1 MMGTAEMNKNLIYLL
16 ALIVIVLSACTRKQP
31 AVCSNPAPGFLISN
45 VQIIDGSGAPASA
58 GAVRIADGLI
68 ASVGDIQPCAGEAV
82 IDADGQT
89 LAPGFIDTHSHAD
102 GGIFDHPDAP
112 AAVNQGITTVVV
124 GQDGGSPYPLG
135 DFFARLEASPATINF
150 AAYVGH
156 NTLRDEVMG
165 EDFKR
170 IATAEEIEA
179 MKAILAT
186 ELESGAIG
194 LASGLEYE
202 PGIHSETNE
211 VIELAHV
218 AAAAGGR
225 YISHIR
231 SEDRWFEDAIDE
243 IIQIGRETG
252 MPVQISHI
260 KLAMKR
266 LWGSADELIS
276 KLDAARAEGID
287 ITADI
292 YPYEYWQST
301 IMVLLPDRDHTNRE
315 TIAEVLDQIA
325 PPDGLWMTRFAPN
338 PDYVGKT
345 LAEIADLREIDT
357 TTAFTQIAQ
366 EALDWKEETG
376 ERAEMIIGTS
386 METADIGNLM
396 LWAETNI
403 CTDGGLQDLHPR
415 GMGSYP
421 RVLGRYVREQKL
433 MPLETAIYKMT
444 GLAAEHMGFTDR
456 GFIREG
462 AVADLVL
469 FNPDTVID
477 HATPLAPHELSEG
490 ITSVWV
496 SGELVFAG
504 QTATTRR
511 PGKVI
516 RRALQ

>member
-1 MMGTAEMNKNLIYLL
+1 MTMLARLSILL
-16 ALIVIVLSACTRKQP
+16 AALTMVACSRDEAPTCRNDPPGYLIHNVSIV
-31 AVCSNPAPGFLISN
+31 
-45 VQIIDGSGAPASA
+45 DGSGSPAFA
-58 GAVRIADGLI
+58 GAVRISNGMI
-68 ASVGDIQPCAGEAV
+68 AEVGDLEQCMGESM
-82 IDADGQT
+82 IDGGGRT

-102 GGIFDHPDAP
+102 GGIFEHPDALS
-112 AAVNQGITTVVV
+112 AVSQGITTVVV
-124 GQDGGSPYPLG
+124 GQDGGSPYPLA
-135 DFFARLEASPATINF
+135 DFFERLAATPATINV
-150 AAYVGH
+150 ASYVGH
-156 NTLRDEVMG
+156 NTLRSEVMG

-170 IATAEEIEA
+170 TATNEELTA
-179 MKAILAT
+179 MKEMLVS
-186 ELESGAIG
+186 ELESGALG

-202 PGIHSETNE
+202 PGIHSETSE

-218 AAAAGGR
+218 AAAVGGR

-266 LWGSADELIS
+266 LWGSADDLIA

-301 IMVLLPDRDHTNRE
+301 MMVMLPDRDYTNRE

-325 PPDGLWMTRFAPN
+325 PPDGLWMTRFTPN
-338 PDYVGKT
+338 PEYVGKT
-345 LAEIADLREIDT
+345 LTEIAALREVDT
-357 TTAFTQIAQ
+357 ITAFSQIAG
-366 EALDWKEETG
+366 EAERMRLETG

-386 METADIGNLM
+386 METADIGDLM
-396 LWAETNI
+396 VWPQTNI
-403 CTDGGLQDLHPR
+403 CTDGGLTDLHPR
-415 GMGSYP
+415 GIGTYP
-421 RVLGRYVREQKL
+421 RILGRYVREQKL
-433 MPLETAIYKMT
+433 MSLETAIHKMT
-444 GLAAEHMGFTDR
+444 GLAAAHVGITDR
-456 GFIREG
+456 GIIRKG

-469 FNPDTVID
+469 FEPDTVID
-477 HATPLAPHELSEG
+477 RATPLAPSELSEG

-496 SGELVFAG
+496 GGELVFAG
-504 QTATTRR
+504 GTATSHR

-516 RRALQ
+516 RRSM